1 MNKFLIVDASHLFYR
16 ARYAVRGTADEKVGM
31 ALHIL
36 FTSLGKMWRTQN
48 VNHIVFAFDGHSW
61 RKDLY
66 KPYKAN
72 RAEKR
77 AKETLAQIAE
87 GKLFFEAFDI
97 FKDFVKNRTNC
108 TVLDHKILEADDLV
122 AGFVQAHPNDKHI
135 IVSRDGDFD
144 QLLTPNIS
152 IYNGIA
158 DTTTTINGI
167 FDYRGNPVIEKR
179 TGRPKPAPN
188 PEWSVFE
195 KCMRGC
201 TSDNIFS
208 SFPGIREKGTKKKL
222 GLRDAFED
230 RHKQG
235 FDWSNVMHHH
245 WADPQGV
252 DHKVFDD
259 YQRNKTLVDLT
270 AQPNNIR
277 KVIFDTIEQSCV
289 PLNRPQIGLY
299 FLKLCG

>member
-144 QLLTPNIS
+144 QLLTQILVS
-152 IYNGIA
+152 IMESLIQ
-158 DTTTTINGI
+158 
-167 FDYRGNPVIEKR
+167 
-179 TGRPKPAPN
+179 
-188 PEWSVFE
+188 
-195 KCMRGC
+195 
-201 TSDNIFS
+201 
-208 SFPGIREKGTKKKL
+208 L
-222 GLRDAFED
+222 
-230 RHKQG
+230 
-235 FDWSNVMHHH
+235 
-245 WADPQGV
+245 PQ
-252 DHKVFDD
+252 
-259 YQRNKTLVDLT
+259 
-270 AQPNNIR
+270 
-277 KVIFDTIEQSCV
+277 
-289 PLNRPQIGLY
+289 
-299 FLKLCG
+299 